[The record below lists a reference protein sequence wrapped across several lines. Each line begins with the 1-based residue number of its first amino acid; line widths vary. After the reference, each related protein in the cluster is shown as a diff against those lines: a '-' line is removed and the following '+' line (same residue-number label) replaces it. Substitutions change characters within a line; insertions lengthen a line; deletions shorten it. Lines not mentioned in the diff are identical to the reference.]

1 MERTINEVFKNRA
14 NKYSNR
20 IALEKKKNG
29 AWQSATWTQY
39 YENARAA
46 GLGFASL
53 GVERGDRIGIFS
65 DNYLEWL
72 YSDMGG
78 LGIGAV
84 VVPLYPTLTE
94 EEAGYIVQDSGCK
107 ALIVGD
113 KEQLEK
119 AKRIRA
125 ANPSLQAIVTIGDVP
140 TNGDGGLIS
149 FARLMEIG
157 LKKNEQ
163 DPGLFE
169 RSAAMSKPG
178 DLATIVY
185 TSGTTGMPK
194 GVMITHQNI
203 MFVIQGLA
211 GITPGYADEKD
222 QTVPFLPLCHV
233 FGRIADH
240 YMGMYAGITASFAEN
255 FTTLLEDLQERRP
268 TIIMAVP
275 RVCEKVFQKIME
287 QVETQPLPMQKIFY
301 WSQKIGEQ
309 VSELREAK
317 KPVPLV
323 LALKYRL
330 AYQLVFKKLQ
340 DRLGGRVKYIM
351 AAGGPTAREIQ
362 LFFNAAGISVV
373 EGYGLTETTAPA
385 ALSNLSDY
393 RIGTVGPP
401 LPGVDVKIA
410 QDGEVLIKGDNV
422 FTGYWNLEQE
432 TRRAFTEDGYFMS
445 GDLGELDDRG
455 FLKITGRK
463 KDLIITAGGKNIAP
477 QKIESLFMSD
487 PLFLHFIV
495 IGDRR
500 KYLSA
505 LVNINME
512 QAQTLAEKEGIA
524 YSEPRELL
532 DNPEFLAIVD
542 RHVAERN
549 SHLARF
555 ETIKQY
561 RIIKDEFSQESG
573 EMTASL
579 KLKRNVIN
587 EKYNSLVEGMYP
599 N

>member
-1 MERTINEVFKNRA
+1 MEQTINGVFRQRA
-14 NKYSNR
+14 NTYNQR

-29 AWQSATWTQY
+29 QWESATWTQY

-46 GLGFASL
+46 GLGLASL
-53 GVERGDRIGIFS
+53 GVDRGDRIGIFA

-72 YSDMGG
+72 YADMGG
-78 LGIGAV
+78 LGLGAV

-94 EEAGYIVQDSGCK
+94 EEAAYIVQDSGCSV
-107 ALIVGD
+107 LVVGD
-113 KEQLEK
+113 KDQLEK
-119 AKRIRA
+119 AKRIKA
-125 ANPSLQAIVTIGDVP
+125 ANPALQTIVSITKPP

-149 FARLMEIG
+149 FDRLMEMG
-157 LKKNEQ
+157 RKRQEQ
-163 DPGLFE
+163 DPGYFE
-169 RSAAMSKPG
+169 RSAALVSL
-178 DLATIVY
+178 DNLATIVY
-185 TSGTTGMPK
+185 TSGTTGLPK
-194 GVMITHQNI
+194 GVMISHRNI
-203 MFVIQGLA
+203 MFVLQGLDS
-211 GITPGYADEKD
+211 ISPGYANERD
-222 QTVPFLPLCHV
+222 QTVPFLPLSHV

-240 YMGMYAGITASFAEN
+240 YMGMYAGITASFAES

-275 RVCEKVFQKIME
+275 RVCEKVYQKIME

-317 KPVPLV
+317 KPLSLG
-323 LALKYRL
+323 LAVKYRL
-330 AYQLVFKKLQ
+330 AYALVFKKLQ

-362 LFFNAAGISVV
+362 LFFNAAGIAVV

-393 RIGTVGPP
+393 RIGTVGPA
-401 LPGVDVKIA
+401 LPGVDMKIA
-410 QDGEVLIKGDNV
+410 PDGEVLIKGDNV
-422 FTGYWNLEQE
+422 FKGYWNLDQE
-432 TRRAFTEDGYFMS
+432 TRRAFTDDGYFMS

-500 KYLSA
+500 KFLSA
-505 LVNINME
+505 LVNINLE
-512 QAQTLAEKEGIA
+512 QAATLAEKEGIGFGD
-524 YSEPRELL
+524 PKELL
-532 DNPEFLAIVD
+532 DNPAFLGIVE
-542 RHVAERN
+542 RHVGERN

-555 ETIKQY
+555 ETIKRYQ
-561 RIIKDEFSQESG
+561 IIKDEFSQESG

-587 EKYNSLVEGMYP
+587 EKYAHLVEAMYP
-599 N
+599 D